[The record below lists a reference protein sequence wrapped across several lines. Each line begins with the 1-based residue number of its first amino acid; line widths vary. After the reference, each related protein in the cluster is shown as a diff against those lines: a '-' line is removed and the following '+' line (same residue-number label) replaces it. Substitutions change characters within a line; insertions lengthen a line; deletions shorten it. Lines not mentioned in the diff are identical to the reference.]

1 MTDLPPISTDITEG
15 YAKLLARNFDTVQEC
30 YCTEYPAGFTDRLNE
45 GQALAQEKHEGQG
58 TTFLFNGELFQIWS
72 GGSSGG
78 NTWVLE
84 DDDLQFHFKR
94 QERGWNVMVR
104 YIAAGLWEH
113 GVDAMRSRVID
124 LLTGEGFTPHN
135 GDGVR
140 WEGDWCRLS
149 RVDFAMDFH
158 SPRFSAEQ
166 LPGLV
171 AGNLALTAGVKAGIV
186 FTSKK
191 NETITIGMHRA
202 GVQIQIYDKGK
213 ELVDKP
219 GKEWMYDVWE
229 AVNYYSGDDQTHYKV
244 PVDDDGKK
252 RARDVWRVEIRL
264 GKEFLK
270 ERNIR
275 TWEEFWPVH
284 CELFS
289 EALMRRRMVVPKI
302 GGVKVQRKKGHKER
316 WDLHPLWAEAF
327 LWAGKAADYVP
338 KGRMV
343 TMAREKYIAML
354 EKQQAGIGRSLSVAK
369 RGAYD
374 EQEALE
380 DAERSVEIAL
390 KDDRHED
397 KVDKAMMRQ
406 QWIDDAK

>member
-1 MTDLPPISTDITEG
+1 M
-15 YAKLLARNFDTVQEC
+15 LARNFDTIQEC
-30 YCTEYPAGFTDRLNE
+30 YCTEYPAGFTDRLNDA
-45 GQALAQEKHEGQG
+45 QALAQDKHDGQG
-58 TTFLFNGELFQIWS
+58 ATFLFNGELFQIWS

-78 NTWVLE
+78 NTWVLV

-113 GVDAMRSRVID
+113 GTEAMRYRVNE
-124 LLTGEGFTPHN
+124 LLTGEGFEPYE

-140 WEGDWCRLS
+140 WKGDWCRLS
-149 RVDFAMDFH
+149 RVDFAMDFY
-158 SPRFSAEQ
+158 SPKFSAAQ
-166 LPGLV
+166 LPGLI
-171 AGNLALTAGVKAGIV
+171 AGNLVLTAGVKAGIV
-186 FTSKK
+186 FTSTR

-213 ELVDKP
+213 ELIDKP

-229 AVNYYSGDDQTHYKV
+229 NINYKSSQDDDDFYKV
-244 PVDDDGKK
+244 PVDEEGKK

-264 GKEFLK
+264 GKDFLK
-270 ERNIR
+270 DRNIR
-275 TWEEFWPVH
+275 TWEEFLPVH
-284 CELFS
+284 SELFA

-302 GGVKVQRKKGHKER
+302 NGVKIQRKKEHKER

-327 LWAGKAADYVP
+327 LWAGQAAEYMP
-338 KGRMV
+338 MGRMV
-343 TMAREKYIAML
+343 TMARERYIKML

-374 EQEALE
+374 EEEAVE
-380 DAERSVEIAL
+380 DAKKSVEIAL
-390 KDDRHED
+390 DDDRHED
-397 KVDKAMMRQ
+397 KVEKAMMRQ
-406 QWIDDAK
+406 QWIDEAG